1 MVAKRPRTEP
11 VDTDTQALLPAGD
24 LLGILQ
30 NFECFEAA
38 LRSQGTVDGLALL
51 LQLSLVSRGALRC
64 ATRACTQLCDSRHA
78 DLLNALLPPSACVS
92 MRTGDEDA
100 AVQDVLWC
108 VPQPQP

>member
-11 VDTDTQALLPAGD
+11 VDTDTRASAEQALLPAGD
-24 LLGILQ
+24 LLGVLQ
-30 NFECFEAA
+30 VFECFEAA

-51 LQLSLVSRGALRC
+51 LQLSLVSRGALGC

-100 AVQDVLWC
+100 AVQAHRFEA
-108 VPQPQP
+108 